1 MIKFEPTFTLGRG
14 KHIRVLSTSRG
25 PIGWIAEGQDKVY
38 RYYEPYYSKELNPT
52 YSIPISKP
60 WKTSLDTGGH
70 ETLS

>member
-52 YSIPISKP
+52 YS
-60 WKTSLDTGGH
+60 DTDL
-70 ETLS
+70 EALEEVVRYRRS